1 MAEAE
6 FLVTLPSNSNMGT
19 NPSNEPA
26 DYTVKLADPLKLDG
40 DWEAALVSVQYTP
53 TWLSFTSTQY
63 LIISYIKYDAE
74 VADPRSRTFQ
84 NLASFAKWQET
95 LGKHELLFSQK
106 YRQAPTGMKIKVVVV
121 VPKYHDSTISL
132 GADICKAINE
142 ATALDGVTIRYEF
155 DHATKR
161 GFFVV
166 SGGEMQIAAENYMV
180 LGELLGH
187 YVQWITCDKCTAYNQ
202 KVHHSSHYYSI
213 TLFATSAP
221 RLIRVNSLWVYNN
234 ITQNQQVGD
243 TKAPLLGIIPTNN
256 EVGRRVHYTVN
267 PVHFLALNR
276 SHIPEINIKIT
287 DDTGKRIPF
296 ALGKSED
303 NLVCCLRFRRRKM
316 HIPV

>member
-1 MAEAE
+1 MAEAD
-6 FLVTLPSNSNMGT
+6 FLVTLPSNSNMST

-26 DYTVKLADPLKLDG
+26 NYTVKLAEPLKLDG
-40 DWEAALVSVQYTP
+40 EWEAALVSVQYTP
-53 TWLSFTSTQY
+53 TWLSFTRTQY
-63 LIISYIKYDAE
+63 LIVSYVKYDSD
-74 VADPRSRTFQ
+74 VADPRSRTFK
-84 NLASFAKWQET
+84 NLADFAKWHEI
-95 LGKHELLFSQK
+95 LGKHDLLFTQK
-106 YRQAPTGMKIKVVVV
+106 YRQAPAGMKINVVVV
-121 VPKYHDSTISL
+121 VPKYHDSAMSL

-142 ATALDGVTIRYEF
+142 ATYLDGVTVRYEF

-166 SGGEMQIAAENYMV
+166 IGGEMQIAAENYMA

-187 YVQWITCDKCTAYNQ
+187 YVQWVKCDKCTTYDR
-202 KVHHSSHYYSI
+202 KVHNSSHFYTI

-256 EVGRRVHYTVN
+256 DVGRRVHYTVN

-276 SHIPEINIKIT
+276 SHIPEITIKIT
-287 DDTGKRIPF
+287 DDAGNRIPF
-296 ALGKSED
+296 GTENSED
-303 NLVCCLRFRRRKM
+303 NLVCCLRFRRRKAHM
-316 HIPV
+316 LV